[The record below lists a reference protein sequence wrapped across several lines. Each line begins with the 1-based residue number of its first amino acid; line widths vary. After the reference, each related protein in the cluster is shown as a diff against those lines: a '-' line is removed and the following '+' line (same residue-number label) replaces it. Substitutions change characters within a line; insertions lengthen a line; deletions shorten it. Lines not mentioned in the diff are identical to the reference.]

1 MAITKFADMVIVPEH
16 FTTYV
21 NERTTEKSAL
31 VQSGAA
37 TPDARVAQ
45 VINGTPLGGNMITM
59 PFYKPLSG
67 DDEIFGEDALTPDGV
82 QTGNERATLLI
93 RQKAW
98 GATDLARVKG
108 GSDPMAAIMNM
119 VSDWWL
125 EREQAIFINV
135 LKGLFGASGALA
147 TKHLLDISTQSGA
160 DAVIGVDAT
169 LDAKNLMGDAYDKI
183 TAVAMHSATYT
194 KLQKQQKIETE

>member
-67 DDEIFGEDALTPDGV
+67 DDEIFGEDALTP
-82 QTGNERATLLI
+82 
-93 RQKAW
+93 
-98 GATDLARVKG
+98 
-108 GSDPMAAIMNM
+108 
-119 VSDWWL
+119 
-125 EREQAIFINV
+125 
-135 LKGLFGASGALA
+135 FG
-147 TKHLLDISTQSGA
+147 
-160 DAVIGVDAT
+160 
-169 LDAKNLMGDAYDKI
+169 
-183 TAVAMHSATYT
+183 
-194 KLQKQQKIETE
+194 